1 MIIKLINILT
11 ILIFL
16 FCGRIFAQI
25 NHPENIE
32 ECLLMLDTIV
42 SKKHKDTIQQMTN
55 EQLID
60 WYRDDTI
67 GYAQNATIG
76 CFKDFYPFN
85 NWTYSF
91 DSKVLTDIKD
101 EYIVDACQ
109 FEVVVLLM
117 YKIYLVDR
125 NMDIDFHYQEMISL
139 VHQDIIERKKVIALI
154 REITF
159 ESVYKDIPSSLEQ
172 AFIQLDSLLTKKQKR
187 NIKKSKRKSIQANY
201 KHLEQYIRSQWR
213 LWDSTSPLMIYLQNT
228 ESGYIHPEDFSEI
241 IILFYYDWLNN
252 DNYYWKMWEKEKDAK
267 KRLKLVYQK

>member
-1 MIIKLINILT
+1 MKLINILT

-60 WYRDDTI
+60 WYRDETI

-117 YKIYLVDR
+117 YKIYLGDR
-125 NMDIDFHYQEMISL
+125 NMDIDFHYQETISL

-154 REITF
+154 REMTF

-172 AFIQLDSLLTKKQKR
+172 AFIQLDTVLTNEQKQSIKNNTRHNMYIGYEELKK
-187 NIKKSKRKSIQANY
+187 NIRLIWK
-201 KHLEQYIRSQWR
+201 
-213 LWDSTSPLMIYLQNT
+213 LWDKTSPLVVGTNS
-228 ESGYIHPEDFSEI
+228 ENIHPEDFSTI
-241 IILFYYDWLNN
+241 IILFYHNWLNN
-252 DNYYWKMWEKEKDAK
+252 KNITWKKWEKETNTQ